1 MMSSLRCA
9 GLLLTA
15 AAVTGCVGSKP
26 VSPDLASFQVLSR
39 GQDNGGEFCQDFN
52 LTPSQVERF
61 FSLATV
67 RTAQQLHDDFDHLP
81 CWVRGTGKSRRGA
94 FEWEI
99 RAGGTAR
106 ITLADGNVELLG
118 CDKCEALLTPRESP

>member
-1 MMSSLRCA
+1 MISPHRYA

-15 AAVTGCVGSKP
+15 AVASGCVDSKP
-26 VSPDLASFQVLSR
+26 GVSDAASFQVLAR
-39 GQDNGGEFCQDFN
+39 GQDKGGEFCQDFK
-52 LTPSQVERF
+52 LSPPQVERF

-67 RTAQQLHDDFDHLP
+67 RTPQQLHDDFDELP
-81 CWVRGTGKSRRGA
+81 CWVRGTGKSRRGS

-106 ITLADGNVELLG
+106 ISLADGSVELLG
-118 CDKCEALLTPRESP
+118 CDKCDALLTPKE